1 MLLHGMRG
9 TKRSFMFITILVFIV
24 ILITFMCACNQV
36 RSLQY
41 HGSEYY
47 SEKMLQLFETSDKLI
62 VKDVFDFDFDKAY
75 VSDAVYA
82 DDKYFLEK
90 LNVETTIDIP
100 TLETGAHNRVLFIKD
115 NKIIYDFIYQMYE
128 IRVFEMGTW
137 IYPDTIITMGP
148 YKTD

>member
-1 MLLHGMRG
+1 
-9 TKRSFMFITILVFIV
+9 
-24 ILITFMCACNQV
+24 
-36 RSLQY
+36 
-41 HGSEYY
+41 
-47 SEKMLQLFETSDKLI
+47 MLQLFETSDKLI
-62 VKDVFDFDFDKAY
+62 VKDVFDFDFDQAY

-90 LNVETTIDIP
+90 LNIETTIDIP